1 MHASPEILLAPSN
14 WDSRKL
20 RDKTRTFVEILR
32 QIEDE
37 TRVRKALFV
46 KVVLDI
52 YKQYSYLK
60 TKLFELYYWGIGQSR
75 SVEGRRSALE
85 QQLDALNLEKRN
97 QQVLCWQDVAQL
109 RRELRTWFKQYRDLV
124 QRVRIIS
131 GSQETHGSTTTHK
144 RVALNPLHRP

>member
-1 MHASPEILLAPSN
+1 M
-14 WDSRKL
+14 
-20 RDKTRTFVEILR
+20 
-32 QIEDE
+32 
-37 TRVRKALFV
+37 RKALFV

-60 TKLFELYYWGIGQSR
+60 TKLFELYYWRIGLSR

-97 QQVLCWQDVAQL
+97 PQVLCWQDVAQL

-131 GSQETHGSTTTHK
+131 PGRISGTPRRS
-144 RVALNPLHRP
+144 VP